1 MWMAICILIIE
12 TLLNISKQTEPSL
25 KPLQKVKKMYIYL
38 IKSGICENSIDA
50 LRSYS
55 AKQKQRIH
63 LSILFSWCIFC
74 LAVCKLPI
82 WLWLMSSY
90 CRTCSTMSAGTEK
103 SLTGVRLVIFCSR
116 ASCWMACM
124 ICWVCLMPTLTA
136 WQKSCCS
143 TFSADASIITDE
155 QLHIEETFESNGQD
169 TQAYMTYFLMFFWH
183 LTHLT
188 ARTSCH
194 NQVKSAGAHF
204 CPSGVDQQLS
214 IY

>member
-1 MWMAICILIIE
+1 
-12 TLLNISKQTEPSL
+12 
-25 KPLQKVKKMYIYL
+25 MYIYL
-38 IKSGICENSIDA
+38 IMSVICENGIYA

-63 LSILFSWCIFC
+63 LMLLFSWYIF
-74 LAVCKLPI
+74 
-82 WLWLMSSY
+82 WLYVNYQYGWLLSSY
-90 CRTCSTMSAGTEK
+90 CRTCSTISAGTEK

-143 TFSADASIITDE
+143 TFSADASTITDE
-155 QLHIEETFESNGQD
+155 QLHIEFESNGQD
-169 TQAYMTYFLMFFWH
+169 TQAYVTYFLMFFWH

-188 ARTSCH
+188 ARTSGH